1 MNITYFNWHEIYQ
14 LARGDLA
21 AIVILTYAQS
31 KSYNTPIAWHSG
43 KSLLNKLNIHHIPA
57 FLFQTGT
64 LEAMAGNIFCSYK
77 TKEIQSYINNSK
89 FITYNVSAHLKTDY
103 IKALSMRR
111 ISDKTNK
118 IHRSYIEDDIDNP
131 FLTFDKNFIYFRYES
146 LVTENKS

>member
-43 KSLLNKLNIHHIPA
+43 KSLLEKLNIHHIPV

-64 LEAMAGNIFCSYK
+64 LEAIAGNIFCTYK

-89 FITYNVSAHLKTDY
+89 FLTYNVSARLKTDY

-118 IHRSYIEDDIDNP
+118 IDRNYVEGEIDNP
-131 FLTFDKNFIYFRYES
+131 FLTYDNDFIYFRYES